1 MPTMTTSDRFPVV
14 DITHKPL
21 RTQAGNLE
29 RSMSLSAEERSE
41 VSSNSHVDAVPN
53 TITIERAIEFYE
65 SHSEGAYKVLY
76 SLTAKWLRE
85 FMTKSNPPRF
95 SSAESPEE
103 FREVIEKINDAI
115 SDKEGNCE

>member
-29 RSMSLSAEERSE
+29 RSMSMTKEEGNEGAILSPA
-41 VSSNSHVDAVPN
+41 NVPQ

-65 SHSEGAYKVLY
+65 SHSEGEYKTLY

-95 SSAESPEE
+95 SSAESTEE
-103 FREVIEKINDAI
+103 FREIIEKVNDAL

>member
-1 MPTMTTSDRFPVV
+1 MPPMTTSDRFPVV

-29 RSMSLSAEERSE
+29 RSMSLTKEEGNE
-41 VSSNSHVDAVPN
+41 ETVSPTTSVPN

-85 FMTKSNPPRF
+85 FMTKSNPPRL

-103 FREVIEKINDAI
+103 FRKVIEKINDAI

>member
-29 RSMSLSAEERSE
+29 RSMSLTKEEGNE
-41 VSSNSHVDAVPN
+41 ETISSTTSVPN
-53 TITIERAIEFYE
+53 IITIERAIEFYE

-85 FMTKSNPPRF
+85 FMTKSNPPRV
-95 SSAESPEE
+95 SSEEPDEESV
-103 FREVIEKINDAI
+103 EVIDLMNL
-115 SDKEGNCE
+115 

>member
-29 RSMSLSAEERSE
+29 RSMSMTKEE
-41 VSSNSHVDAVPN
+41 VSEETISTTTSVPN

-95 SSAESPEE
+95 SSVEPDEESV
-103 FREVIEKINDAI
+103 EVIDLMNI
-115 SDKEGNCE
+115 